1 MNTKNHEHP
10 STSNMT
16 LRKTLVIL
24 SLIIAGSFAA
34 NSAYSQVRVNV
45 GIGVPAPVIYE
56 SDYPGY
62 TYYTYPAWHGHY
74 RDRYYYSHYRPY
86 FEREHRAYFEGRRFD
101 HERYERE
108 NHWHGDRGDR
118 RGGGDGRGDHGS
130 RPGDRH

>member
-10 STSNMT
+10 ETSNMT

-24 SLIIAGSFAA
+24 SLVIAGSLAA

-45 GIGVPAPVIYE
+45 GIGAPAPVIYE
-56 SDYPGY
+56 RDYPGY

-74 RDRYYYSHYRPY
+74 RDRYYYAHYRPA
-86 FEREHRAYFEGRRFD
+86 FEREHRAYFAGRRFD

-108 NHWHGDRGDR
+108 NHWQGGHGDR
-118 RGGGDGRGDHGS
+118 RGEHGS